1 MTITNIAEF
10 LVHLP
15 LDLLLS
21 VVEISDCPTTTYIQF
36 LGLTHTIRSTIL
48 GTAREMC
55 FVFPENDDD
64 YDDDYDYDDEEEK
77 DENDADD
84 ADEFM
89 TPLPAIPGDALAALL
104 RPCKRLSKFSL
115 VGQMTPLLDSGN
127 EFECAAWV
135 MQAFG
140 GHSPTALESLRAPVG
155 LLVLALLRGGDL
167 RGLEELHLESGNCPV
182 LGRILAALGRGA
194 CPGLRVLEISGFNP
208 GFKANWAAVLRPMA
222 STLRELIIP
231 EVWRPARL
239 EGFLA
244 SPRCALERV
253 SLVTACNMGPL
264 TPRNLTHLALHREGD
279 LTGLD
284 LCRLES
290 LDVPVKCPGLAA
302 VLSANQPTLRA
313 LTLRGWTGY
322 VMCLPAPVGHA
333 WPRVIGNPEWVLAPA
348 LLDRLEQLCLY
359 GLGASIPRS
368 VAITSTRLR
377 VIHLEEMDLG
387 GPNTLNLLCP
397 RLEDLNLPR
406 TFGSQP
412 YGLVIDCPRL
422 RCIRYPGPWS
432 MPPSIVG
439 WMARVVRPI
448 LAGTPGLTGISGVL
462 FDRPETLLQFE
473 SLRRLALPIQKKPAS
488 GSLVLRLPPQL
499 ERFEATLLS
508 VASAVEIEGPGL
520 CAASIQGVRYEQS
533 VPTVVS
539 LRCPKLATLSLAGD
553 IGTFNLDACP
563 PLTGLY
569 LVSCRRMKEDSLV
582 ACLTRHGACLRH
594 VAIRVGPMGWSQ
606 RVALALERL
615 PRLAQ
620 LTLGENGPNLV
631 LACPRLR
638 QLTVSPMPRSVPL
651 SSLVLNCPLLEDL
664 QVPFAALRRLDLVGP
679 PRGLSRIGG
688 VGTRLL
694 EMKPRFPGV
703 YLDPVGIRGLRK
715 FT

>member
-10 LVHLP
+10 LAHLP

-48 GTAREMC
+48 GTAREMS
-55 FVFPENDDD
+55 FVFPEH
-64 YDDDYDYDDEEEK
+64 
-77 DENDADD
+77 
-84 ADEFM
+84 EFM
-89 TPLPAIPGDALAALL
+89 VPLPAIPGDALVALL
-104 RPCKRLSKFSL
+104 RPCKHLAKFSL
-115 VGQMTPLLDSGN
+115 VDQMIPLLDSGN

-140 GHSPTALESLRAPVG
+140 GHSPAALGNLRVPVG
-155 LLVLALLRGGDL
+155 PLVLALLRGGYL

-222 STLRELIIP
+222 GTLRELIIP

-322 VMCLPAPVGHA
+322 VTCLPALVGNA
-333 WPRVIGNPEWVLAPA
+333 WPRVGGNPEWVLAPA

-377 VIHLEEMDLG
+377 VIHLEEMRLDA
-387 GPNTLNLLCP
+387 PNTLSLLCP
-397 RLEDLNLPR
+397 GLEDLNLPR
-406 TFGSQP
+406 TFGSPP

-422 RCIRYPGPWS
+422 RCLRFPGPWYLYQS
-432 MPPSIVG
+432 TTE
-439 WMARVVRPI
+439 WMTGVVLPI

-473 SLRRLALPIQKKPAS
+473 SLRRLALPIPKPAS

-508 VASAVEIEGPGL
+508 VAVPSAVEIEGPGL
-520 CAASIQGVRYEQS
+520 RAVSIRGVCYEQS
-533 VPTVVS
+533 VPTAIS
-539 LRCPKLATLSLAGD
+539 LRCPKLASLSLAGD
-553 IGTFNLDACP
+553 DVGTLELDACP

-569 LVSCRRMKEDSLV
+569 IDSCRRMKEDSLV
-582 ACLTRHGACLRH
+582 ACLTRHGACLRQ
-594 VAIRVGPMGWSQ
+594 VTIRVGPTGWSQ
-606 RVALALERL
+606 RVAQALERL

-620 LTLGENGPNLV
+620 LTLGETGPDLV
-631 LACPRLR
+631 LTCPRLR
-638 QLTVSPMPRSVPL
+638 QLTVCPIPRSVPL

-664 QVPFAALRRLDLVGP
+664 QAPFAALGRLDLVGP

-688 VGTRLL
+688 VGTQLL
-694 EMKPRFPGV
+694 EMIPRFPGV
-703 YLDPVGIRGLRK
+703 YLDPVGTRGLRK